1 MGDQGR
7 NSQEDSRPPRM
18 YDANLDEGDGTNG
31 CDVCSHDECYSQYSI
46 CQHHQKTI
54 INSEDSSGGCCSA
67 KSFCTLLAILVFIF
81 TGLAIGFAIFP
92 GTRALS
98 QKVFVPLVSVLFA
111 GCLFLM
117 CFMSCRANNLTVIE
131 PTDFPLPEIKK
142 RKSIKEVESFDT
154 DSTTESETRGDD
166 ERHIPLFAT
175 VFPEVYKFYK
185 QTQKSFDDSRDYLI
199 TNIFRP
205 AATLCTPSSQAARCN
220 SAGALSMAD
229 IYGPDIECCVDVH
242 CLRDEF
248 GAINLTGTYK
258 LVHNDN
264 FEEFLAAVHIPK
276 LARKAA
282 NAAKPIHKYT
292 HIGDSFRVQI
302 DGILKSDTTFTING
316 PSRTSKIRGLYF
328 LDHLTYLEDKEG
340 VMTRKIIQNDHKTN
354 KRSPGDKSI
363 SEIVVTR
370 ALSKNGKRMV
380 MKSTAIGCDGSEIAV
395 AVQTFIKV
403 A

>member
-1 MGDQGR
+1 MDQ
-7 NSQEDSRPPRM
+7 D
-18 YDANLDEGDGTNG
+18 
-31 CDVCSHDECYSQYSI
+31 
-46 CQHHQKTI
+46 TI
-54 INSEDSSGGCCSA
+54 IYKNNIVLKNNTDIT
-67 KSFCTLLAILVFIF
+67 TLNINNINTIDNVYVILEY
-81 TGLAIGFAIFP
+81 L
-92 GTRALS
+92 
-98 QKVFVPLVSVLFA
+98 
-111 GCLFLM
+111 
-117 CFMSCRANNLTVIE
+117 
-131 PTDFPLPEIKK
+131 DKK
-142 RKSIKEVESFDT
+142 KKYD
-154 DSTTESETRGDD
+154 
-166 ERHIPLFAT
+166 L
-175 VFPEVYKFYK
+175 
-185 QTQKSFDDSRDYLI
+185 
-199 TNIFRP
+199 N
-205 AATLCTPSSQAARCN
+205 
-220 SAGALSMAD
+220 
-229 IYGPDIECCVDVH
+229 
-242 CLRDEF
+242 
-248 GAINLTGTYK
+248 K

-328 LDHLTYLEDKEG
+328 LDHLTYLEDKKG

>member
-1 MGDQGR
+1 
-7 NSQEDSRPPRM
+7 
-18 YDANLDEGDGTNG
+18 
-31 CDVCSHDECYSQYSI
+31 
-46 CQHHQKTI
+46 
-54 INSEDSSGGCCSA
+54 
-67 KSFCTLLAILVFIF
+67 
-81 TGLAIGFAIFP
+81 
-92 GTRALS
+92 
-98 QKVFVPLVSVLFA
+98 
-111 GCLFLM
+111 
-117 CFMSCRANNLTVIE
+117 MSCRANKLAVIE
-131 PTDFPLPEIKK
+131 PTDFPLPEMKK
-142 RKSIKEVESFDT
+142 RKSIKEVETFDT
-154 DSTTESETRGDD
+154 DSTESETREDD
-166 ERHIPLFAT
+166 ERRLPVFAT
-175 VFPEVYKFYK
+175 VFPEVYKYFK

-199 TNIFRP
+199 THIFRP
-205 AATLCTPSSQAARCN
+205 AATLCTPSSQVARCN

-264 FEEFLAAVHIPK
+264 FEEFLAAMHIPK

-302 DGILKSDTTFTING
+302 DGIIKSDTTFTING
-316 PSRTSKIRGLYF
+316 PPSTSKIRSQKF
-328 LDHLTYLEDKEG
+328 LDHLTYLEDKKG
-340 VMTRKIIQNDHKTN
+340 VMTRKIVQNDHKTN
-354 KRSPGDKSI
+354 KTNKNSPGDKSI

-370 ALSKNGKRMV
+370 ALSKNGKRMI
-380 MKSTAIGCDGSEIAV
+380 MTSTAIGCDGNEIAA